1 MSALDLTRAGLIRAL
16 GGALAARPAVDAAV
30 RARAEAIAARLG
42 EAGAEARVVRR
53 GDGDYAVEAG
63 GPVEGSLV
71 SPASA
76 KRETRDWET

>member
-30 RARAEAIAARLG
+30 RARAEA
-42 EAGAEARVVRR
+42 RVVRR

-63 GPVEGSLV
+63 GPVQGSLD

-76 KRETRDWET
+76 TRETRDWET